1 MGILYGAIDAQ
12 RLQSII
18 ADKTGLQSSG
28 ELLLGYQDDRAYAVD
43 SVASLFPTDE
53 SHRATLPFRSLQLAV
68 ANASGCLQE
77 MGLLGRKVLTCYR
90 PVGYS
95 NWGEWAVPLN

>member
-1 MGILYGAIDAQ
+1 MGILYGAIDAR

-28 ELLLGYQDDRAYAVD
+28 ELLLGYQDDRAD
-43 SVASLFPTDE
+43 TDGSVESLFPTDE
-53 SHRATLPFRSLQLAV
+53 SHRAILPFRNLQLAV

-77 MGLLGRKVLTCYR
+77 IGLFGHQVLTCYQ
-90 PVGYS
+90 PVGYR
-95 NWGEWAVPLN
+95 NWGE